1 MLFLTHK
8 FFWIVFLTYNLMTFS
23 VCYFLSL
30 NYFWIKNMIFNK
42 HIYLI
47 FFVFWPSVYSVFYIF
62 EKNVHYPILCNV
74 LFAYIFYNEKNWSKH
89 WRSVSISSFKGINT
103 LFKAGRCSVFL
114 NGVIIG
120 RDPEI
125 LIGCWGCQKKM

>member
-62 EKNVHYPILCNV
+62 EKNVHSPILCSV
-74 LFAYIFYNEKNWSKH
+74 LFAYIF
-89 WRSVSISSFKGINT
+89 
-103 LFKAGRCSVFL
+103 
-114 NGVIIG
+114 
-120 RDPEI
+120 
-125 LIGCWGCQKKM
+125 